1 MRRITQSTL
10 PAIVGDPHIFPKH
23 WWLALNPTSELL
35 ACASE
40 CCLESYCGSDGK
52 ALCAAI
58 AALLRGKGAKQVG
71 TLCGCDHV
79 KVSLVTGFGRRHA
92 RVRFIC
98 FGDVPCG
105 VTPTQCCYARN
116 PLPPALGC
124 DAPPDPRQ
132 MDDEMRDEIL
142 ERLAPMPMPTACLM
156 SLFHTLTC
164 THSLPSAPIMY
175 VCRLSEIQ
183 APPPR
188 VLLIRSLSKCILS
201 TLRQSFS
208 AESALTLLTQA
219 GYIYTH
225 NTTG

>member
-1 MRRITQSTL
+1 MRRITLSTL
-10 PAIVGDPHIFPKH
+10 PVIVGDPNMFPKH
-23 WWLALNPTSELL
+23 WWLALDPTLELH
-35 ACASE
+35 ARAPE

-58 AALLRGKGAKQVG
+58 AALLHGKGANQLS
-71 TLCGCDHV
+71 TLCGYDHV
-79 KVSLVTGFGRRHA
+79 HAKRESGFRRHA

-98 FGDVPCG
+98 FGEVPCG

-116 PLPPALGC
+116 PLPPALHR
-124 DAPPDPRQ
+124 DAPPDPRL

-142 ERLAPMPMPTACLM
+142 ERLAPMPTPTACLM
-156 SLFHTLTC
+156 SLFHSLTC
-164 THSLPSAPIMY
+164 THPLPSAPIMY
-175 VCRLSEIQ
+175 VCRLSERQ

-188 VLLIRSLSKCILS
+188 VLLIRAHSKFILS

-208 AESALTLLTQA
+208 ADSALTLLAQA

-225 NTTG
+225 NTSG